1 MTRGQFWAFAILFI
15 VGGLLFGAQ
24 PDRAAAWSSTPA
36 PTRGMGASAPNPVE
50 PIVKQMKA
58 AQTRLK
64 EGNTGSETRGIQQ
77 QVVRDLDKLI
87 EAASRQS
94 GSPNQGSGKPQ
105 SGEKSG
111 GEKSPQNAEGGSPPP
126 SQAAQRDGGAG
137 ASAKAGGSAPG
148 KQGGT
153 RTRKAIQTKV
163 ALPGDRSLVREV
175 WGHLPPAMQEH
186 VRVDFSETVLPAY
199 DELVRR
205 YFEALLEESPQ
216 RSGTSPAGNA
226 PRPLN
231 K

>member
-1 MTRGQFWAFAILFI
+1 MTRKESRAWATVFILSG
-15 VGGLLFGAQ
+15 VLLSAH
-24 PDRAAAWSSTPA
+24 PHRAGAWSSTPA

-64 EGNTGSETRGIQQ
+64 EGNTGSETREIQQ

-87 EAASRQS
+87 DAASRQS
-94 GSPNQGSGKPQ
+94 GSPNHSSGKPQ
-105 SGEKSG
+105 SGQKSG
-111 GEKSPQNAEGGSPPP
+111 DEKSPQNPEGVSPPP
-126 SQAAQRDGGAG
+126 SQSAQRGEGEG

-153 RTRKAIQTKV
+153 RTRKAIQTRV
-163 ALPGDRSLVREV
+163 TMPGDRSLVREV
-175 WGHLPPAMQEH
+175 WGHLPPAMREH

-216 RSGTSPAGNA
+216 RSGMSPAGNA